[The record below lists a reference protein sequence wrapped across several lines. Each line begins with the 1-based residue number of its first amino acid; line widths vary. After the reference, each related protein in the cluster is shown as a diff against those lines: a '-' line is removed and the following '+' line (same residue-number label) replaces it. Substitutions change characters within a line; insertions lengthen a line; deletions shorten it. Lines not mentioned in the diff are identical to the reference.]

1 MSTLLEHFNNQS
13 PRRRVM
19 IAVTCTIV
27 VLVGIWSLG
36 KLVAPEP
43 IPCGDHTVSAE
54 VRVGYGFQATLEDAL
69 AQGGYDQVE
78 NLVSAAQQAQDGQK
92 YPQRGD
98 TVTACLEKGDKRIA
112 KVNQTQILG

>member
-1 MSTLLEHFNNQS
+1 MSTPLEHSNNQS
-13 PRRRVM
+13 PVRR
-19 IAVTCTIV
+19 ATIV
-27 VLVGIWSLG
+27 VSVLMLFIGIWCVG

-54 VRVGYGFQATLEDAL
+54 VMVGYGFQATLEDAL

-92 YPQRGD
+92 YPHRGD
-98 TVTACLEKGDKRIA
+98 TITACLEKGDKRIA
-112 KVNQTQILG
+112 TVNQTQILG